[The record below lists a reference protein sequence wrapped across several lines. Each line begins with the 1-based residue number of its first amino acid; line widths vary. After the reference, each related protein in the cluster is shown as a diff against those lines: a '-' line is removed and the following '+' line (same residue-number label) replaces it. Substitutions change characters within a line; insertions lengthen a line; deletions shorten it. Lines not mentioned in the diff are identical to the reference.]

1 MAKPAQPSSI
11 GLRGVSLLQ
20 GLSPERL
27 ETLARECAWRNY
39 AAEQRIIS
47 RSAPDRDLYFIVSG
61 RVRVTTYSAA
71 GRQVT
76 FRDFGPGEH
85 FGEVA
90 AIDGMARSAD
100 VVGLE
105 GGLLASLPPASLARL
120 LREEPALAER
130 LLRDFAGLVRRL
142 SERVID
148 LSTLGVHHRLHAELL
163 RLAREAGVQG
173 NRARIDPA
181 PKHADLASQVST
193 YREQVTR
200 ELSALAKAK
209 VLGKDGRALVVLDVT
224 RLQKMVDEVKSGA

>member
-1 MAKPAQPSSI
+1 MAKPAQPSSL
-11 GLRGVSLLQ
+11 GLRGIGLLQ
-20 GLSPERL
+20 GLAPERL
-27 ETLARECAWRNY
+27 ESLARECAWRNFD
-39 AAEQRIIS
+39 AEQSIIS
-47 RSAPDRDLYFIVSG
+47 RAAPDRDIYFIVSG

-90 AIDGMARSAD
+90 AIDGLARSAD

-105 GGLLASLPPASLARL
+105 GGLLASLPPAALHRL

-130 LLRDFAGLVRRL
+130 LLLDFAKLVRRL
-142 SERVID
+142 SGRVID
-148 LSTLGVHHRLHAELL
+148 LSTLGVHQRLHAEIL
-163 RLAREAGVQG
+163 RLARQAGVQG
-173 NRARIDPA
+173 NRARIEPA

-200 ELSALAKAK
+200 ELSALAKAG
-209 VLGKDGRALVVLDVT
+209 VLGKEGRALVVLDVARLT
-224 RLQKMVDEVKSGA
+224 RMVDEVKAGV